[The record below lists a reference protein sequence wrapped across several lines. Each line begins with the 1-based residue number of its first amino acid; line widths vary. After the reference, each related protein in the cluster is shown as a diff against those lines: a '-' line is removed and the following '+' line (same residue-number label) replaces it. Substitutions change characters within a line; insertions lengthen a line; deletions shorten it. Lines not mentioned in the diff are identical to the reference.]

1 MLTSGALK
9 DTNRGSGSP
18 LDFVMD
24 CATVIEGEDK
34 YNPDTSTDVMTE
46 SNFTLFML

>member
-24 CATVIEGEDK
+24 CATVTDGEDK
-34 YNPDTSTDVMTE
+34 YNPDASTAVMIE
-46 SNFTLFML
+46 ISFTLFMR